1 MNFINL
7 VTKLKY
13 RGQLT
18 SREHKSRSWNFFFFF
33 FSLKNYL
40 VFCYLDKEVFHSHTN
55 TACVYNV
62 SQNEITVVGSGLFTL
77 ENPDIMQQFNFDQ
90 IRDLSKKDVKYD
102 FNNDETLMINV
113 KSNFIF
119 FKKEN
124 KF

>member
-1 MNFINL
+1 M
-7 VTKLKY
+7 
-13 RGQLT
+13 
-18 SREHKSRSWNFFFFF
+18 
-33 FSLKNYL
+33 
-40 VFCYLDKEVFHSHTN
+40 
-55 TACVYNV
+55 YNV